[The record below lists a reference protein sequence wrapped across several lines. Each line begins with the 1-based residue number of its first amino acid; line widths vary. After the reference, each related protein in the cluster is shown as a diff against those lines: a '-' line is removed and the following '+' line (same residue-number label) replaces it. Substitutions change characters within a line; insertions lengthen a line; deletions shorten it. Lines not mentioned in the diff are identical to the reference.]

1 MDRITHQPPRQQG
14 YGSTSSLRNDSL
26 KHTRKHE
33 RRREE
38 SNQGT
43 KLPASGGL
51 SGQAG
56 RTVRKGCADNLARCR
71 EQSARDTR
79 TVWPGATDR
88 PLKTTD
94 PPEPTREKRTVREDQ
109 ADRPRGFRTV
119 RYWSS
124 DCPQTGCNEKLK
136 QNRIKPKQ
144 SKNTRRTRTS
154 RTVRHQHADCPRSTD
169 KTENSRTLK
178 VNPSNPSPDLPNG
191 RSCWDKSLGHEKRQP
206 RMLYPKNFAS

>member
-1 MDRITHQPPRQQG
+1 MDQITHQPSRQG

-43 KLPASGGL
+43 KLSASGGL

-56 RTVRKGCADNLARCR
+56 RTVRKGRADSPARCR
-71 EQSARDTR
+71 GQSARDTR
-79 TVWPGATDR
+79 TVQPGATDR
-88 PLKTTD
+88 PLKTTE
-94 PPEPTREKRTVREDQ
+94 PPEPTREKRTVRKGR

-124 DCPQTGCNEKLK
+124 DRPRTGCNENLK
-136 QNRIKPKQ
+136 QNRIERKGAQ
-144 SKNTRRTRTS
+144 EHDEHAKNTVLADSPPGPRGPS
-154 RTVRHQHADCPRSTD
+154 ARHEQNWKLLDPESQHSQSITG
-169 KTENSRTLK
+169 
-178 VNPSNPSPDLPNG
+178 SP
-191 RSCWDKSLGHEKRQP
+191 KR
-206 RMLYPKNFAS
+206 